1 MGNWL
6 DYFREK
12 SAGEVQGNL
21 LGPPE
26 TSDIVIDHTS
36 PSQKLAY
43 QRLQDLVKARG
54 GQEKT
59 HRQIN
64 AECIQYLMGVAPN
77 DLYDALGVPR
87 SKRERLPTEAQEVLM
102 VGNLAAFYAILE
114 DEAQGHDSIIESS
127 RRGFGRARKIFPWN
141 WK

>member
-6 DYFREK
+6 DYFRAK
-12 SAGEVQGNL
+12 STGDIQGNIL
-21 LGPPE
+21 EPA
-26 TSDIVIDHTS
+26 TASDIVIDRTS

-54 GQEKT
+54 GNQST
-59 HRQIN
+59 HAMVN
-64 AECIQYLMGVAPN
+64 ADCIKYLLGVAPN

-87 SKRERLPTEAQEVLM
+87 SQRERLPTEAQEVLM

-114 DEAQGHDSIIESS
+114 ADAQGHEPIIKASQ
-127 RRGFGRARKIFPWN
+127 RGFARARKIFPWN
-141 WK
+141 RE

>member
-1 MGNWL
+1 MSNWL
-6 DYFREK
+6 DYFRDK
-12 SAGEVQGNL
+12 QSGEVQGNL
-21 LGPPE
+21 LGPSGA
-26 TSDIVIDHTS
+26 SDIVIDHTS

-43 QRLQDLVKARG
+43 NRLQDLVKARG
-54 GQEKT
+54 GNRMT

-64 AECIQYLMGVAPN
+64 AECIQYLLGVAPD

-114 DEAQGHDSIIESS
+114 DEAEGHDSIMRST
-127 RRGFGRARKIFPWN
+127 RKGFVKARKIFPWN
-141 WK
+141 WE